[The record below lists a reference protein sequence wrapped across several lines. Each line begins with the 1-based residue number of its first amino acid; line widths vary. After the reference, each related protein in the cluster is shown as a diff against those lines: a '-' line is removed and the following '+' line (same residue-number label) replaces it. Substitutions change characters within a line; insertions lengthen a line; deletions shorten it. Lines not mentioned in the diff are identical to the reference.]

1 MADLTQMLKQRRRNL
16 RLSQAAAADRLG
28 IHQTTLSL
36 WESGRQIPSRRH
48 VAIVAAFLELT
59 EGEVSLLLANDDD
72 ASGDPDPVLISLA
85 KTIGDLDPDDQD
97 LIRSMIRRM
106 RGNR

>member
-1 MADLTQMLKQRRRNL
+1 M
-16 RLSQAAAADRLG
+16 
-28 IHQTTLSL
+28 
-36 WESGRQIPSRRH
+36 
-48 VAIVAAFLELT
+48 AAFLELT

-85 KTIGDLDPDDQD
+85 RTIGDLDPDDQD